1 MIHFSLSLCFFKVKH
16 SLESVN
22 FKGEN
27 ETNWVLK
34 SQFASW
40 RRPHELEKS
49 LFAVSSR
56 KPLGSVGSAAVG
68 STSIGSAS
76 VGEAS
81 RVLEGAHLIC
91 RPSSC
96 RVVEVVRQEGVD
108 QEGGRGPRGRC
119 YTSGGQVWSL
129 TNFFH
134 NFLGSLKKM
143 DPLS

>member
-1 MIHFSLSLCFFKVKH
+1 MIHFSLSLCFLKLSTVSRVLILRGK
-16 SLESVN
+16 
-22 FKGEN
+22 N

-34 SQFASW
+34 SQFASR

-49 LFAVSSR
+49 LVAVSSR
-56 KPLGSVGSAAVG
+56 KPHGSVGSAAVG

-108 QEGGRGPRGRC
+108 QEGGRGPRGRSYRC
-119 YTSGGQVWSL
+119 
-129 TNFFH
+129 
-134 NFLGSLKKM
+134 
-143 DPLS
+143 